1 MTKNVLFLA
10 GLVLVAAL
18 GILVGQPADVS
29 ALELGARSH
38 DGVMLIG
45 FGGMIVTRTSLAALT
60 TGFKTIFQGA
70 LAAAESHYDKVA
82 MVVPSNTK
90 QEVYA
95 WLGTTTRFREW
106 AGDRVIQNL
115 STHDFTIKNKS
126 FENTIG
132 VDRDDIEDDAIGLY
146 SPTVG
151 QLGQDAKTHPDELVF
166 ALMKNGF
173 TGKCYDGQYFFDTDH
188 PVIGEDGQVASV
200 SNYQAGAGPAWFLLD
215 TSKVVRPFIF
225 QKRRDY
231 QFVAMDSLTDEVVFS
246 AKQFRY
252 GVDCRV
258 NAGYGLWQLAYA
270 SKAELNAANLSA
282 AIAAM
287 SSFKGDNG
295 KPLNVKPTL
304 LVVPPALREVALK
317 LVKAE
322 TIEGTTNVNRNAV
335 EVLVCS
341 WLA

>member
-10 GLVLVAAL
+10 GLALVAAL
-18 GILVGQPADVS
+18 GILVGQPADAS
-29 ALELGARSH
+29 ALELRGHEAL
-38 DGVMLIG
+38 GLIG
-45 FGGMIVTRTSLAALT
+45 FGGMIVNRASLTNLF
-60 TGFKTIFQGA
+60 TGFRTTFNNA
-70 LAAAESHYDKVA
+70 FAAAESLYEKIA
-82 MVVPSNTK
+82 MVVPSTTK

-95 WLGTTTRFREW
+95 WLGTVTRFREW
-106 AGDRVIQNL
+106 IGDRVIQNI

-132 VDRDDIEDDAIGLY
+132 VDRDDIEDDSIGLY
-146 SPTVG
+146 SPVVG
-151 QLGQDAKTHPDELVF
+151 QLGMDAKTHPDELVF
-166 ALMKNGF
+166 GLLKNGF

-188 PVIGEDGQVASV
+188 PVIDETGAAVSV
-200 SNYQAGAGPAWFLLD
+200 SNYQAGAGAAWFLLD
-215 TSKVVRPFIF
+215 TSKVVKPIIF

-231 QFVAMDSLTDEVVFS
+231 QFVAMDSMTDEVVFS
-246 AKQFRY
+246 AKKFRY

-270 SKAELNAANLSA
+270 SKAALTKDNLNA

-304 LVVPPALREVALK
+304 LVAPPSLRATALE
-317 LVKAE
+317 LVKAQ
-322 TIEGTTNVNRNAV
+322 TIEGTTNVNRDVV
-335 EVLVCS
+335 EVLVAP

>member
-1 MTKNVLFLA
+1 MTKNVLFFA

-18 GILVGQPADVS
+18 GILVGQPTDAS
-29 ALELGARSH
+29 ALDLRGHEALTIA
-38 DGVMLIG
+38 G
-45 FGGMIVTRTSLAALT
+45 FGGMIINRAALT
-60 TGFKTIFQGA
+60 NLFTGFRTTFNNAFSAAPA
-70 LAAAESHYDKVA
+70 LFEKIA
-82 MVVPSNTK
+82 MVVPSTTK

-95 WLGTTTRFREW
+95 WLGTVTRFREW
-106 AGDRVIQNL
+106 IGDRVIQNIT
-115 STHDFTIKNKS
+115 THDFTIKNKS

-132 VDRDDIEDDAIGLY
+132 VDRDDIEDDSIGLY
-146 SPTVG
+146 APVVG
-151 QLGQDAKTHPDELVF
+151 QLGQDARQHPDELVF
-166 ALMKNGF
+166 GLLKNGF

-188 PVIGEDGQVASV
+188 PVIDENGNAVSV
-200 SNYQAGAGPAWFLLD
+200 SNLQAGAGAAWFLLD
-215 TSKVVRPFIF
+215 TSKVVKPIIF

-270 SKAELNAANLSA
+270 SKADLTKENLDA

-304 LVVPPALREVALK
+304 LVVPPNLRAKALE
-317 LVKAE
+317 LVKTE
-322 TIEGTTNVNRNAV
+322 TIEGTTNTNRDVV
-335 EVLVCS
+335 EVLDTG